1 MREQQHEASGAGN
14 TGRPQDSHPGPSVP
28 PPTAERPATTSAR
41 SRSRELK
48 MIDRL
53 NKEKL
58 QSMKMLGLVPDQ
70 QAGPQADL

>member
-1 MREQQHEASGAGN
+1 
-14 TGRPQDSHPGPSVP
+14 
-28 PPTAERPATTSAR
+28 
-41 SRSRELK
+41 

-70 QAGPQADL
+70 QAGPQVGL